1 MKRRLYAGTSVLG
14 GYFDVEFEEYSK
26 RFVESL
32 REGRFVLL
40 TSGVVIEEIEEG
52 PEKVRDLFASIPV
65 ESMEVVPLTMEI
77 INLRDAYLKAGIL
90 GEKWIDD
97 ATHVA
102 TATVARAE
110 AIVSWNFRH
119 IVRLDKMK
127 AYNRINL
134 ANGYGYLTIVTP
146 KEIDYGESSEPE

>member
-1 MKRRLYAGTSVLG
+1 MKRRLYADTSVLG
-14 GYFDVEFEEYSK
+14 GYFDVEFEQYSK

-32 REGRFVLL
+32 REERFVLL